1 MRSAPPRTSRTA
13 FRRSGLV
20 WIGAAVATAAVV
32 LGVAL
37 FHGGPSAEEPKGL
50 PASAS
55 VAEVLAVGSGDTVT
69 TFEGE
74 PVTGAEVLRA
84 AESVRAEVIST
95 FTRYGTPL
103 GPGFWD
109 RPHDGVTPRRR
120 LRERAVGAAVLDK
133 ARRVWAREAG
143 LLTDVSEQGF
153 QRELAQENGERAAA
167 AAGGRPL
174 PGVPSYD
181 EHTYARVRAAELD
194 SALSKIYAGGLDL
207 SEARLREQYRIMAGQ
222 GAPPFEKA
230 RDNVRQALVLREYRT
245 ALGTRAGY
253 PGIHVHGG
261 LDTDTH
267 R

>member
-1 MRSAPPRTSRTA
+1 M
-13 FRRSGLV
+13 
-20 WIGAAVATAAVV
+20 WIGAAVVTAAVV

-50 PASAS
+50 AASAP
-55 VAEVLAVGSGDTVT
+55 VAEVLAVGPGDTVT
-69 TFEGE
+69 TLEGE

-109 RPHDGVTPRRR
+109 RPHDGVTPRRQ
-120 LRERAVGAAVLDK
+120 LRERAVGAAALDK

-143 LLTDVSEQGF
+143 LLADVSEQGF
-153 QRELAQENGERAAA
+153 QRELAEENGKRAAA

-253 PGIHVHGG
+253 SGIHVHGG